1 MVWMP
6 AALITVQEAQVNS
19 IEASDRSRS
28 RILEIEKELGTISK
42 KLSIRCGTKKYQNS
56 NEICFN
62 KKLSILVQTFTV
74 FE

>member
-42 KLSIRCGTKKYQNS
+42 K
-56 NEICFN
+56 
-62 KKLSILVQTFTV
+62 
-74 FE
+74 

>member
-42 KLSIRCGTKKYQNS
+42 KLSIRCGTKKKVS
-56 NEICFN
+56 
-62 KKLSILVQTFTV
+62 KL
-74 FE
+74 E